1 MIESGVEKRGLVV
14 AGLAVSLFPIVYL
27 HVVSIG
33 ELNPIRHTISDYV
46 FVDGGASMLAAT
58 ALTLAAASTVL
69 LLSLRDVGRS
79 ASWLMGLWSAGLTVA
94 TIFPTDP
101 DGVPTSFSGLVH
113 RYAGAV
119 MFVSLP
125 LAALLISR
133 RNPKL
138 RRLAILSGGAS
149 AAFLLSHV
157 SIYGFAA
164 RGLAE
169 RVLFAVLY
177 GLLFTLATQMRRTS

>member
-1 MIESGVEKRGLVV
+1 MVG
-14 AGLAVSLFPIVYL
+14 GLALSLFPVVYL
-27 HVVSIG
+27 HFVSG
-33 ELNPIRHTISDYV
+33 GLSPISHTISDYV
-46 FVDGGASMLAAT
+46 FVEGGTGLLAAT
-58 ALTLAAASTVL
+58 ALTLAAASAL
-69 LLSLRDVGRS
+69 LIKDLRRP
-79 ASWLMGLWSAGLTVA
+79 AAWLMGLWSAGLTVA

-125 LAALLISR
+125 LAGLLISR
-133 RNPKL
+133 SYPKL
-138 RRLAILSGGAS
+138 RALAVVSGAAS
-149 AAFLLSHV
+149 GIFLLSHV
-157 SIYGFAA
+157 SIHGFTA

-177 GLLFTLATQMRRTS
+177 GLLFALAGMRRTS